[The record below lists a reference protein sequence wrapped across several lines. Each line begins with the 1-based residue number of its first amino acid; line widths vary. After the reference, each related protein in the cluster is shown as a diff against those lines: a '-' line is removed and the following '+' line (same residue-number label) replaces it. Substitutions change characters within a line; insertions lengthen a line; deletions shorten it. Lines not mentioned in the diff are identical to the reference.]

1 VLPVFIFD
9 PRFLGAGRSVHGFQ
23 RASLRRARFLSE
35 CVADVRHSLRALG
48 SDLLALVGHPEAIL
62 PLVCARFS
70 VRCVY
75 TFGEY
80 AHEELRIHEA
90 AVAALGSVDVALRTY
105 WGGTLIH
112 RDDLPFHVGDAMP
125 ATFTDFRKRV
135 ESGGL
140 CVRAC
145 APPPTSRLPPLPTQ
159 SDAPVGDSFGVLF
172 DPARALPAFAAMG
185 YTEAELAAAVAHPD
199 ARSAFPFP
207 GGERAALARVREWV
221 WERDRLRTY
230 KETRDGLLGTE
241 YSSKL
246 SPWLAHVCGL
256 NRSEQDASSFG
267 LTCFVSASTTL
278 LAGLHLA
285 VIRA

>member
-1 VLPVFIFD
+1 MLPVFIFD
-9 PRFLGAGRSVHGFQ
+9 PRFLGAGRSAHGFQ

-35 CVADVRHSLRALG
+35 CVADVQHSLRALG
-48 SDLLALVGHPEAIL
+48 SDLLALVGHPETIL

-70 VRCVY
+70 VSCVY

-90 AVAALGSVDVALRTY
+90 AVAALGAVDVALRTH

-112 RDDLPFHVGDAMP
+112 RDDLPFHVGDTMP
-125 ATFTDFRKRV
+125 ATFTDFRRRV

-145 APPPTSRLPPLPTQ
+145 APSPTSRLPPLPTQ

-172 DPARALPAFAAMG
+172 DPAHPLPAFAAMG
-185 YTEAELAAAVAHPD
+185 YTEAESAAAAADAHPD

-207 GGERAALARVREWV
+207 GGERAALARVREWM

-230 KETRDGLLGTE
+230 QETRDALLGTE

-246 SPWLAHVCGL
+246 SPWLAHVCVETSRL
-256 NRSEQDASSFG
+256 YRFENRIRFFG
-267 LTCFVSASTTL
+267 CRLFF
-278 LAGLHLA
+278 
-285 VIRA
+285 